1 MKQALI
7 TFKEGDKVKI
17 ECVLC
22 GKNFGKRLIDL
33 GLFDGS
39 EIEIIKNDK
48 YGPLIL
54 KILSSQIAL
63 GRGQASKIYG
73 KKI

>member
-7 TFKEGDKVKI
+7 TFREGDKVKI
-17 ECVLC
+17 ECVHC
-22 GKNFGKRLIDL
+22 GKNFRKRLIDL
-33 GLFDGS
+33 GLFDGA

-54 KILSSQIAL
+54 KIFNSQIAL
-63 GRGQASKIYG
+63 GRGQAAKIYG
-73 KKI
+73 NKI